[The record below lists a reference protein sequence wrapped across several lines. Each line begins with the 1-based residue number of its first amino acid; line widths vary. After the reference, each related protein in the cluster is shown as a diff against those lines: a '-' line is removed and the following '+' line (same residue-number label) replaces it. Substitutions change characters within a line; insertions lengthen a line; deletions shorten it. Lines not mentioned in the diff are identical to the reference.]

1 MASLISV
8 IGTILYLALLLYFFV
23 LWARFILD
31 LARVLRPQWRPSGVG
46 LVLAELSFTVTDPPI
61 RFFRRVL
68 PQGGD
73 RSRRPG
79 FRVDPDDALLHHRHD
94 ARECVAT
101 IERPSPGGSLH
112 SRQHVSPSGSDFA
125 SVGALYRFSIRQ

>member
-31 LARVLRPQWRPSGVG
+31 LARVLRPQWRPTGVG
-46 LVLAELSFTVTDPPI
+46 LVLAELSFTITDPPI

-68 PQGGD
+68 P
-73 RSRRPG
+73 
-79 FRVDPDDALLHHRHD
+79 RVAVGPVAL
-94 ARECVAT
+94 
-101 IERPSPGGSLH
+101 
-112 SRQHVSPSGSDFA
+112 DFGWTLTMLCCIIA
-125 SVGALYRFSIRQ
+125 MTLVQLL